1 MTTPLPDP
9 SPGFGS
15 RLRRLVE
22 RLDRD
27 IQALYRDAGVRF
39 EPRWYAV
46 FTTLKTRGPLS
57 VGALSRRLGVSHAAI
72 SQVRA
77 ALVREG
83 LIEARLDPADGRRQ
97 ILALTPDGE
106 RIAERLA
113 PLWTAINAATDDLLS
128 QAAPGLLDELDSL
141 NRGLD
146 ARGLKGRVETL
157 LTPGVPIE

>member
-1 MTTPLPDP
+1 MTTPITDP

-39 EPRWYAV
+39 EPRWYAA
-46 FTTLKTRGPLS
+46 FTTLRTHGPLS
-57 VGALSRRLGVSHAAI
+57 VGDLSRRLGVSHAAV

-77 ALVREG
+77 ALIREG
-83 LIEARLDPADGRRQ
+83 LIEARADPVDGRRQ
-97 ILALTPDGE
+97 SLALTPHGE
-106 RIAERLA
+106 RTADRLT
-113 PLWTAINAATDDLLS
+113 PLWAAINDATDELLA
-128 QAAPGLLDELDSL
+128 QAAPGLLAELDSL

-146 ARGLKGRVETL
+146 ARGLKGRAEAL
-157 LTPGVPIE
+157 LPPGDATE